1 MLVQEIFFYLMQ
13 IRFLNDKNSQ
23 NNASQVSERSI
34 YAIFNASKNLK
45 IKKNILTIQRLKK
58 LISQMIWANR
68 EMVPFI
74 GESVT
79 YYD

>member
-1 MLVQEIFFYLMQ
+1 MQVKYQKGQFMQFLMHQKKLKKKLLMFNNESIF
-13 IRFLNDKNSQ
+13 D
-23 NNASQVSERSI
+23 
-34 YAIFNASKNLK
+34 LK
-45 IKKNILTIQRLKK
+45 YSFDFFFHSTIQRLKK

>member
-45 IKKNILTIQRLKK
+45 KKNYNEFIFD
-58 LISQMIWANR
+58 LISFEFFPLNNPKIEKVNFTDDLGQ
-68 EMVPFI
+68 
-74 GESVT
+74 
-79 YYD
+79 

>member
-1 MLVQEIFFYLMQ
+1 MQ

>member
-1 MLVQEIFFYLMQ
+1 MFNNEFIF
-13 IRFLNDKNSQ
+13 D
-23 NNASQVSERSI
+23 
-34 YAIFNASKNLK
+34 LK
-45 IKKNILTIQRLKK
+45 YSFELFFSLNILTIQRLKK